1 MRQERSDVSTVRM
14 NTLAKAMPYY
24 NQLAM
29 SSWNFGWS
37 VIEQP
42 SEDYKISMYYFCNM
56 LYFRELITRK
66 FGDVQL
72 DNLNAEK
79 ILCNFWRDVKELIVK
94 KFGNVDTSRLTY
106 LVSIELPYHEFESK
120 IFNGNNQLYD
130 LFVNWISTM
139 NKSDLDILKRCL
151 WYSQLLMLESNHIY
165 KAWYGEEPPLTLRED
180 LIDYLNT
187 HEKKYYNRISSF
199 HLKTSLRK
207 R

>member
-1 MRQERSDVSTVRM
+1 MVDSHLAKCHPNPRMISGLLSLYLSAVVDFSNAHIFTNRSLKMRQERSDVSTVRM

-120 IFNGNNQLYD
+120 IFNGNNQLRS
-130 LFVNWISTM
+130 IR
-139 NKSDLDILKRCL
+139 KLDIDD
-151 WYSQLLMLESNHIY
+151 E
-165 KAWYGEEPPLTLRED
+165 
-180 LIDYLNT
+180 
-187 HEKKYYNRISSF
+187 
-199 HLKTSLRK
+199 
-207 R
+207 